1 MDEDECNS
9 TIDQA
14 ENEHS
19 DSGSSVLSL
28 RYSSSPFQSRK
39 SSSDA
44 EECWHRVE
52 PYSYEP
58 EDSGTEDPIESS
70 DDETGRERLN
80 NTEW

>member
-1 MDEDECNS
+1 MSEDECNS
-9 TIDQA
+9 TTDQA

-28 RYSSSPFQSRK
+28 RYSSSPFGSRK
-39 SSSDA
+39 SSSDT
-44 EECWHRVE
+44 EDSWHRVE
-52 PYSYEP
+52 PYLHKP

-70 DDETGRERLN
+70 DNETGHKRLN